1 MKLDEFVLEN
11 WLNPA
16 ANSPKNKSISGR
28 KLRSSHDSRRAL

>member
-16 ANSPKNKSISGR
+16 ANSPKKQKYIW
-28 KLRSSHDSRRAL
+28 AEAAFFP